1 MTSLDQLV
9 ARAEAW
15 MSDDPDPATRA
26 ELQSLVDARDE
37 ATLESRLGSRLAF
50 GTAGLRGELG
60 AGSARMN
67 RKVVLQ
73 TTAGFAAYLWE
84 RHRDGD
90 RDADGVPPS
99 CVIGFDAR
107 ERSDV
112 FAEDAAS
119 VLAGAGI
126 AVTLLTGPCPTPLL
140 AFAVRH
146 LDVCA
151 GVMITASHNPPR
163 DNGYKVY
170 LGGPDAGS
178 QIAPP
183 VDARIAALIEAAAA
197 APLSAI
203 PRAASFARDGAS
215 VREAYVAATVADLR
229 QGAGSQRSGS
239 SVSTSASAS
248 SSASTSSNEASPGTP
263 LRVVYTA
270 MHGVG
275 LSLTREVLTRAG
287 LPELISVPEQET
299 PDGLFPTVSFPNPE
313 EPGALDLAMALAE
326 REHADLIVAH
336 DPDADRLA
344 VALPIGTSQSTGS
357 SIPTN
362 ECAHCVH
369 TEHSAHTQPSEHAQK
384 TNYVRLT
391 GNQLG
396 LLLGWECAERA
407 TAAGIQH
414 GSLAATIVSSP
425 ALLAVAEQYGFTFV
439 QTLSGFK
446 WVSRVTDLI
455 FGFEEALGYLVN
467 PRVIRDKDGIS
478 AAALALSIAER
489 LHRDGKTLWDRLDEA
504 SARFGHFASDQ
515 VVLRLE
521 SAAAVEALSM
531 SIRREPPTQFD
542 EVAVAAFT
550 DFTSEEQL
558 FGGMPVAANVLRF
571 DLADGS
577 RVMIRPSG
585 TEPKLKVY
593 LDAHSAEGSVA
604 HRTHTAEARVA
615 ALTEAARGLLRNG
628 GELS

>member
-15 MSDDPDPATRA
+15 LSDDPDPVTRA
-26 ELQSLVDARDE
+26 ELQALVDARDE
-37 ATLESRLGSRLAF
+37 AALDARLSERLAF

-67 RKVVLQ
+67 RKVVMQ
-73 TTAGFAAYLWE
+73 TSAGFAAFLWE
-84 RHRDGD
+84 RHRESD
-90 RDADGVPPS
+90 RDADGLPPS

-107 ERSDV
+107 DRSDV

-126 AVTLLTGPCPTPLL
+126 AVTLLEGPCPTPLL
-140 AFAVRH
+140 AFAVRD

-170 LGGPDAGS
+170 FGGPDAGS

-183 VDARIAALIEAAAA
+183 VDAQIAALIEAAAA
-197 APLSAI
+197 QPLAAI
-203 PRAASFARDGAS
+203 PRAASFARDGDA
-215 VREAYVAATVADLR
+215 VRAAYVAATVGELLGGTP
-229 QGAGSQRSGS
+229 QVGS
-239 SVSTSASAS
+239 SATAES
-248 SSASTSSNEASPGTP
+248 EP
-263 LRVVYTA
+263 LRCVYTA
-270 MHGVG
+270 LHGVG
-275 LSLTREVLTRAG
+275 LSLTREVLAEAG
-287 LPELISVPEQET
+287 LPNLISVPEQER
-299 PDGLFPTVSFPNPE
+299 PDGAFPTVAFPNPE
-313 EPGALDLAMALAE
+313 EPGALDLAITLAQ
-326 REHADLIVAH
+326 RENADLIVAH

-344 VALPIGTSQSTGS
+344 IALPAQPKQQAIVNPANDHDDQAGTHSKS
-357 SIPTN
+357 
-362 ECAHCVH
+362 ECVHCVH
-369 TEHSAHTQPSEHAQK
+369 TEHNEHTQKEG
-384 TNYVRLT
+384 YIRLT

-407 TAAGIQH
+407 ARAGKTN
-414 GSLAATIVSSP
+414 GTLAATIVSSP
-425 ALLAVAEQYGFTFV
+425 ALQPVAEAYGYDFV

-446 WVSRVTDLI
+446 WVSRVPNLI

-467 PRVIRDKDGIS
+467 PDVIRDKDGIS

-489 LHRDGKTLWDRLDEA
+489 LHREGRTLWDRLDDA
-504 SARFGHFASDQ
+504 SERFGYFASDQ

-521 SAAAVEALSM
+521 SNRAVEAMSM
-531 SIRREPPTQFD
+531 RIRQSPPTRFG
-542 EVAVAAFT
+542 EHSVTAFT
-550 DFTSEEQL
+550 DFSDPEQR

-571 DLADGS
+571 DLGDGS

-593 LDAHSAEGSVA
+593 IDVNETQGSLTQRKAVA
-604 HRTHTAEARVA
+604 TARVRE
-615 ALTEAARGLLRNG
+615 LTEATRALLRNG